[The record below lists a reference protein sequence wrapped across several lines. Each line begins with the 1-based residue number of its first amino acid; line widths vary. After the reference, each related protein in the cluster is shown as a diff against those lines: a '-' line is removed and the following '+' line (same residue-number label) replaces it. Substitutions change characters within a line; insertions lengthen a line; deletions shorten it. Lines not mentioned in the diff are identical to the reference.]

1 MNRTRLVLANIL
13 AVAACALVYELVL
26 GTLASYALGD
36 AVREFSIT
44 IGLYLA
50 AMGLGALL
58 SGKVGERVAQ
68 RYVQAELALAVC
80 GGVSAPLLFAFTAAA
95 PIGGG
100 TTLRALV
107 YLAITVLGT
116 LVGLELPLLVRLSRE
131 PPNVKVGQPGR
142 PNAEGTFADVISRAF
157 AFDYAGALVASF
169 AFPLLLVPR
178 LGLVR
183 ASLATGVVNALCA
196 LSATW
201 ILGPSLGKSRV
212 PLRAASALV
221 ACGLFG
227 ALVHANPASLF
238 AE

>member
-1 MNRTRLVLANIL
+1 MRARLVLANIL

-50 AMGLGALL
+50 AMGIGALV
-58 SGKVGERVAQ
+58 SGKVGARVAE
-68 RYVQAELALAVC
+68 RYVEAELLLAIF
-80 GGVSAPLLFAFTAAA
+80 GGASAPLLFAFTRAS
-95 PIGGG
+95 PTGGAE
-100 TTLRALV
+100 LRVLV
-107 YLAITVLGT
+107 YLTITVLGA
-116 LVGLELPLLVRLSRE
+116 LVGLELPLLVRLS
-131 PPNVKVGQPGR
+131 K
-142 PNAEGTFADVISRAF
+142 ADGTFADAVSRAL
-157 AFDYAGALVASF
+157 AVDYVGALVASI
-169 AFPLLLVPR
+169 AFPLVLVPR

-201 ILGPSLGKSRV
+201 ILAPSLGSRRV
-212 PLRAASALV
+212 PLRAASALAV
-221 ACGLFG
+221 CGLV
-227 ALVHANPASLF
+227 ATLVRVNPATLF

>member
-1 MNRTRLVLANIL
+1 MRRDVRARLVFANIF

-58 SGKVGERVAQ
+58 SGKVGGRVAE
-68 RYVQAELALAVC
+68 RYVQAEILLAIC
-80 GGVSAPLLFAFTAAA
+80 GGASAPVLFAFTRT
-95 PIGGG
+95 PPTGGG
-100 TTLRALV
+100 ATLRALV
-107 YLAITVLGT
+107 CLAVVVLGT
-116 LVGLELPLLVRLSRE
+116 LVGLELPLLVRLS
-131 PPNVKVGQPGR
+131 K
-142 PNAEGTFADVISRAF
+142 AESTFADAVSRAL
-157 AFDYAGALVASF
+157 AFDYAGALVASI

-201 ILGPSLGKSRV
+201 MLAPALGRRRL

-221 ACGLFG
+221 ACGLV
-227 ALVHANPASLF
+227 ATLVHANAAGL
-238 AE
+238 AVE